1 MEEHLQTV
9 IDWFMQICQWSSLSF
24 VLDGE
29 KLQSGIDWFRMY
41 VLVILSV
48 LLLGEDVW
56 NVMQM
61 HDTYELLLIDKVH

>member
-1 MEEHLQTV
+1 ME
-9 IDWFMQICQWSSLSF
+9 
-24 VLDGE
+24 
-29 KLQSGIDWFRMY
+29 KNLQSGIDWFRMY

-56 NVMQM
+56 NVMQL